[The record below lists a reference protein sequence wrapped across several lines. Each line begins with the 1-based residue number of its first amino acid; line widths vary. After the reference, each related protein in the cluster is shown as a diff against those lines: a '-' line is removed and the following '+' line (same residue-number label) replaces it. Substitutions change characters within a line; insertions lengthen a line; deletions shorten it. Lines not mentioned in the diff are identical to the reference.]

1 MNQKVSLNVGS
12 HHIQNFIF
20 KPRRYKKF
28 LHYQNEIVR
37 EKKINEKLDIPM
49 RILTRFI
56 QFFVNIKDFLSASQT
71 IKILSQFHF

>member
-1 MNQKVSLNVGS
+1 M
-12 HHIQNFIF
+12 
-20 KPRRYKKF
+20 
-28 LHYQNEIVR
+28 HYQNEIVR

-56 QFFVNIKDFLSASQT
+56 QFFVKIKDCLSASQT